1 MMGNKRTPQWIG
13 GLVLAGVVTVA
24 GITAALPG
32 ETSTVQ
38 AAPVKTATGAQTK
51 AAQASPSVTVNG
63 MTVTVNEVFY
73 DGSRMDIG
81 YAIQMPKTQ
90 NEAEALKMAQTI
102 KLWQFTV
109 DNSDKPVPYKGSQEV
124 ERVNGNQF
132 KGIRNIEITEPLPDK
147 FTLHAKVAF
156 GNDVTDPKTTG
167 ELDIPVAKQQKS
179 GVGAGLSP
187 KGSPS
192 GQSGAGGSATPAPD
206 KAKEPLPKHVQ
217 QNYQKLLEAEP
228 LLKGLKMT
236 GYSKSPMTDNRQI
249 RGVWGI
255 VLHETGNFD
264 DKGKMFA
271 SMQFDSTTGE
281 LLDYGSFGSP
291 TFREEPKKST
301 QTEAFYRQKAAEFF
315 QKLLGDEHVK
325 QYQKS
330 GTLEISMR
338 TYNKTVERQT
348 GTAQFDYKGE
358 RFQIVVDVN
367 GYLHTYNRIPLS
379 HLLKQR

>member
-1 MMGNKRTPQWIG
+1 MMGNKRTPQTIG

-38 AAPVKTATGAQTK
+38 AAPAKTATGAQTK

-81 YAIQMPKTQ
+81 YAIQMPKAQ
-90 NEAEALKMAQTI
+90 NEAEALKMAQNI

-124 ERVNGNQF
+124 ERVNGNLF
-132 KGIRNIEITEPLPDK
+132 KGIRNIEFTEPLPDK

-167 ELDIPVAKQQKS
+167 QLDIPVAKQQKP
-179 GVGAGLSP
+179 GDGAGLSP
-187 KGSPS
+187 KVSPS
-192 GQSGAGGSATPAPD
+192 TQSGAGGSATPAPD
-206 KAKEPLPKHVQ
+206 KAEEPLPKHVQ
-217 QNYQKLLEAEP
+217 QNYQKLLETEP

-236 GYSKSPMTDNRQI
+236 GYSKSPMTDNGQI

-301 QTEAFYRQKAAEFF
+301 QTESPAKVHLISVNRNPSALRYWGFKYRECSCSGEK
-315 QKLLGDEHVK
+315 HVSDLR
-325 QYQKS
+325 S
-330 GTLEISMR
+330 GLRPARM
-338 TYNKTVERQT
+338 
-348 GTAQFDYKGE
+348 
-358 RFQIVVDVN
+358 
-367 GYLHTYNRIPLS
+367 
-379 HLLKQR
+379 

>member
-1 MMGNKRTPQWIG
+1 
-13 GLVLAGVVTVA
+13 
-24 GITAALPG
+24 
-32 ETSTVQ
+32 
-38 AAPVKTATGAQTK
+38 
-51 AAQASPSVTVNG
+51 
-63 MTVTVNEVFY
+63 
-73 DGSRMDIG
+73 
-81 YAIQMPKTQ
+81 
-90 NEAEALKMAQTI
+90 
-102 KLWQFTV
+102 
-109 DNSDKPVPYKGSQEV
+109 
-124 ERVNGNQF
+124 
-132 KGIRNIEITEPLPDK
+132 
-147 FTLHAKVAF
+147 
-156 GNDVTDPKTTG
+156 
-167 ELDIPVAKQQKS
+167 
-179 GVGAGLSP
+179 
-187 KGSPS
+187 
-192 GQSGAGGSATPAPD
+192 
-206 KAKEPLPKHVQ
+206 
-217 QNYQKLLEAEP
+217 
-228 LLKGLKMT
+228 
-236 GYSKSPMTDNRQI
+236 
-249 RGVWGI
+249 

-291 TFREEPKKST
+291 TFREEPEKSA

-348 GTAQFDYKGE
+348 GTAEFDYKGE